1 MPKRV
6 RQSIN
11 RPNKTSSYEKS
22 PALRSSSQVVLL
34 GRSPRRLFECWC
46 DQCLGYAANDPGEP
60 DPDDDPGEPDPDD
73 DPGEPYPDD
82 VQGHAERDA
91 AIRSAQPE
99 DLRWG
104 KRSGFERHPAD
115 FRPPRGR
122 R

>member
-34 GRSPRRLFECWC
+34 GRSPCRLFECRC
-46 DQCLGYAANDPGEP
+46 DQCLGYAANDTGEP
-60 DPDDDPGEPDPDD
+60 D
-73 DPGEPYPDD
+73 PDD

-104 KRSGFERHPAD
+104 KRSGFERREAD
-115 FRPPRGR
+115 FYPTPRAAVVPLVRGILQ
-122 R
+122 

>member
-22 PALRSSSQVVLL
+22 PALRSSSQMVLL
-34 GRSPRRLFECWC
+34 GRSPRRLFECRC
-46 DQCLGYAANDPGEP
+46 DQCLGYAANDT
-60 DPDDDPGEPDPDD
+60 GEPDPDD

-91 AIRSAQPE
+91 AIRSAQPHRGAGVVE
-99 DLRWG
+99 DR
-104 KRSGFERHPAD
+104 
-115 FRPPRGR
+115 
-122 R
+122 

>member
-6 RQSIN
+6 RQNIN

-34 GRSPRRLFECWC
+34 GRSPRRLFECPC
-46 DQCLGYAANDPGEP
+46 EQCQGYAT
-60 DPDDDPGEPDPDD
+60 D